1 MEYKSVAGWSFACEE
16 LIDLDVII
24 FLHSEHLSTMREL
37 NDVAVIE
44 VLSVSLVIED
54 KALQANCVI
63 AQF

>member
-44 VLSVSLVIED
+44 ILSVSLVVED
-54 KALQANCVI
+54 KALEAN
-63 AQF
+63 